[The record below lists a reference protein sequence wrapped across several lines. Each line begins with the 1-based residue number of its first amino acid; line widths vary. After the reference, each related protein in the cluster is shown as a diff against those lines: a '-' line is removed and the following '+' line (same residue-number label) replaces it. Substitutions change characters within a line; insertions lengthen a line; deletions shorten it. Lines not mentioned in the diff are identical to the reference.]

1 MDRGASQQVTQTRG
15 VSLGFK
21 CLAVFSLIMALSAVM
36 IALVVA
42 RLHRETTLLERGER
56 VTRHAEA
63 LAQRISTD
71 VGRKITHLV
80 VRANDLCHVGP
91 TEALTSPQR
100 ALELLQNSMPGYAW
114 IGCASREGKLLA
126 ATGGLLVGE
135 TIASLPWFQS
145 GLRGTTVSDR
155 SGAGANSGAP
165 QQRAAEPLRF
175 IDLAHPVIN
184 HRGETIGIIVAHLGV
199 RWFEGLIHPTPSEHR
214 YSEQAFQ
221 SVISQDT
228 VRLMGAGIGH
238 EAIQKVREDGRPSG
252 WLHHINRYSS
262 NWLIGFSRH
271 KPIEGVTGELNWT
284 TVVQIPAD
292 SIDSTIA
299 APRATIFAA
308 IAAIA
313 LIAGL
318 TFVWLIQAVNRPI
331 TELIR
336 QINLAQRGHQEI
348 PPLAGL
354 PKEFTQVRLAV
365 NDLTRSIRSQSTQLA
380 ITLNELQLSFRGLT
394 DSFPGV
400 LFSARLDA
408 DWNWTF
414 TYLSSSAEHYLGT
427 RASLH
432 SSQFAALNSR
442 IVPETREALA
452 SSIREQ
458 VQAGDAIDV
467 LINIAGGDGRVR
479 QMQAKAKKRLVNS
492 YNSIWDG
499 VMLDVSDLIEAR
511 RQAAEANR
519 SKSDFLAS
527 VSHEIRT
534 PLHGILGLAQLL
546 SEEVQVPAQKAD
558 LRRLKDTAEMLATLL
573 NDVLDHSRI
582 EAGELALES
591 HPFGLSEML
600 DSCSA
605 LFRFDTQR
613 RGLRFDVN
621 PEFPPDL
628 WLLGDPTRIRQVIIN
643 LLSNAVKF
651 TREGSV
657 TLRVVAHP
665 RSDGRIT
672 LSVSV
677 TDTGPG
683 ISTEQQSRLFTRFV
697 QGDRSVYRQFGG
709 TGLGLA
715 IVKRLLDTM
724 GGSINVVST
733 PGQGSSFRVVITLP
747 IAPKPNT
754 QSPQAPPLS
763 GEPLDILI
771 VDDVALNRDL
781 LHRLLAADG
790 HRITEAAD
798 GAAAL
803 TATSQRRFDLV
814 MLDIEMPGMNGLDV
828 CRKIRAGQGPN
839 RATRIV
845 ALTGYAFES
854 DVAQAMAAG
863 MNAHLAKPIMV
874 GALRAQ
880 IDTLRAGGSP

>member
-1 MDRGASQQVTQTRG
+1 
-15 VSLGFK
+15 
-21 CLAVFSLIMALSAVM
+21 
-36 IALVVA
+36 
-42 RLHRETTLLERGER
+42 
-56 VTRHAEA
+56 
-63 LAQRISTD
+63 
-71 VGRKITHLV
+71 
-80 VRANDLCHVGP
+80 
-91 TEALTSPQR
+91 
-100 ALELLQNSMPGYAW
+100 
-114 IGCASREGKLLA
+114 
-126 ATGGLLVGE
+126 
-135 TIASLPWFQS
+135 
-145 GLRGTTVSDR
+145 
-155 SGAGANSGAP
+155 
-165 QQRAAEPLRF
+165 
-175 IDLAHPVIN
+175 
-184 HRGETIGIIVAHLGV
+184 
-199 RWFEGLIHPTPSEHR
+199 
-214 YSEQAFQ
+214 
-221 SVISQDT
+221 
-228 VRLMGAGIGH
+228 
-238 EAIQKVREDGRPSG
+238 
-252 WLHHINRYSS
+252 
-262 NWLIGFSRH
+262 
-271 KPIEGVTGELNWT
+271 
-284 TVVQIPAD
+284 
-292 SIDSTIA
+292 
-299 APRATIFAA
+299 
-308 IAAIA
+308 
-313 LIAGL
+313 
-318 TFVWLIQAVNRPI
+318 
-331 TELIR
+331 
-336 QINLAQRGHQEI
+336 
-348 PPLAGL
+348 
-354 PKEFTQVRLAV
+354 
-365 NDLTRSIRSQSTQLA
+365 
-380 ITLNELQLSFRGLT
+380 
-394 DSFPGV
+394 
-400 LFSARLDA
+400 
-408 DWNWTF
+408 
-414 TYLSSSAEHYLGT
+414 
-427 RASLH
+427 
-432 SSQFAALNSR
+432 
-442 IVPETREALA
+442 
-452 SSIREQ
+452 
-458 VQAGDAIDV
+458 
-467 LINIAGGDGRVR
+467 
-479 QMQAKAKKRLVNS
+479 
-492 YNSIWDG
+492 
-499 VMLDVSDLIEAR
+499 
-511 RQAAEANR
+511 
-519 SKSDFLAS
+519 
-527 VSHEIRT
+527 
-534 PLHGILGLAQLL
+534 
-546 SEEVQVPAQKAD
+546 
-558 LRRLKDTAEMLATLL
+558 
-573 NDVLDHSRI
+573 
-582 EAGELALES
+582 
-591 HPFGLSEML
+591 
-600 DSCSA
+600 
-605 LFRFDTQR
+605 
-613 RGLRFDVN
+613 VN

-628 WLLGDPTRIRQVIIN
+628 RLLGDPTRIRQVIIN